1 MNKNNNMN
9 ELKILI
15 VEDEAKLANLF
26 KEALSDYFYSITIAV
41 DGQDGYEKFL
51 KIKPDLVMTDI
62 NMPNMNGLDMTIK
75 IKENKPTT
83 PIIILSA
90 FSDKDKLLKAI
101 DIGINKYF
109 IKPFDPD
116 EVIDYIRVLSN
127 NINKQRIINISDEFY
142 FDNNTKNLYKDK
154 ILIKITKREKMFLE
168 LLINKKDNILPIDD
182 IKLKLW
188 ENEEISEERIR
199 TFVRRFRNKTSKD
212 ILQNISGQGYKLSIT
227 NT

>member
-1 MNKNNNMN
+1 MIDNNMN

-26 KEALSDYFYSITIAV
+26 KEALSDYFYSITVAV

-51 KIKPDLVMTDI
+51 KIKPDLVITDI

-75 IKENKPTT
+75 IKENNPTT

-116 EVIDYIRVLSN
+116 EVIEYIRTLSN
-127 NINKQRIINISDEFY
+127 NINKQRIIKIVDEFY

-154 ILIKITKREKMFLE
+154 TLIKITKREKMFLE
-168 LLINKKDNILPIDD
+168 LLINKNDNILPIDD
-182 IKLKLW
+182 IKSNLW

-199 TFVRRFRNKTSKD
+199 TFVRRFRNKTSKN
-212 ILQNISGQGYKLSIT
+212 ILQNISGQGYKLSVI
-227 NT
+227 NS